1 MREVKKPELD
11 GSTLNHDAYG
21 IVTLSMSKGGAPTLF
36 GSDIK
41 HNQRIVVSV
50 TRAKLDRKL
59 SDDWAFGTDR
69 LIEFEMSH
77 SQFAQF
83 ITSGGNGGGT
93 QVTLRYAPERGYRI
107 QAMPEIE
114 NIETKADTFRRE
126 INESA
131 TMQINELSKKI
142 DQLEAMIESGKVS
155 KKELRD
161 LCFNMKMNVENM
173 PANMEFVVKQAEKAL
188 EKATSNAKIEV
199 ESYIDNAR
207 RRLGDDAMEKLAAIE
222 DKQPI
227 YGNMEPQ

>member
-1 MREVKKPELD
+1 MREVKTPEID
-11 GSTLNHDAYG
+11 GDTLNHDAYG
-21 IVTLSMSKGGAPTLF
+21 VVTLSMVSGGAPTLF

-50 TRAKLDRKL
+50 ARAKVDRKL

-107 QAMPEIE
+107 QSMPEIE

-131 TMQINELSKKI
+131 TKQLNDLSKEI
-142 DQLEAMIESGKVS
+142 GQLEAMIESGKVG

-161 LCFNMKMNVENM
+161 LCFNMRRSLENT
-173 PANMEFVVKQAEKAL
+173 PANMEFVVKQAEIAL
-188 EKATSNAKIEV
+188 ERATSNAKIEV
-199 ESYIDNAR
+199 ESYIDNAK
-207 RRLGDDAMEKLAAIE
+207 RRLGDDAMSKLAAIE
-222 DKQPI
+222 DKQQI
-227 YGNMEPQ
+227 YRDMEPQ